1 MSTSR
6 LLDSVVRALDILEV
20 LDVEGEMTN
29 TKIAQKLGMEKSTV
43 FRTLNTLKAKN
54 FVRQDPE
61 SLKYSNS
68 YKLFEMGH
76 NVARRTG
83 LPKQAFRFMRKLA
96 NTVKGAINLGV
107 LEGDKVVYL
116 DKIESDETVKVCMKI
131 GQGIPLYCTGLGKS
145 LLAHYSQQA
154 VTAII
159 GSGPYK
165 RYTENTITTLDQL
178 MTDLAEVRKRGYAID
193 NEEHLWGI
201 LCIAAPVF
209 NSKSEPI
216 ASLSVALL
224 KKPLTVSDTNIKEI
238 GQAVYEA
245 AEGLTG
251 SVGGRSPN
259 YLY

>member
-1 MSTSR
+1 MANSR

-20 LDVEGEMTN
+20 LDSEGEMTN
-29 TKIAQKLGMEKSTV
+29 TKIAQHLGMEKSTV

-61 SLKYSNS
+61 TLKYYNS

-96 NTVKGAINLGV
+96 NTVNGAINLGV
-107 LEGDKVVYL
+107 LDGDKVVYI
-116 DKIESDETVKVCMKI
+116 DKIVSDETVKVCMKI

-145 LLAHYSQQA
+145 FLANMSEQA
-154 VTAII
+154 IKAII
-159 GSGPYK
+159 GPGPYAP
-165 RYTENTITTLDQL
+165 YTERTITSYE
-178 MTDLAEVRKRGYAID
+178 DLAADLSETRKRGYAID
-193 NEEHLWGI
+193 NEEHFRGI
-201 LCIAAPVF
+201 VCVASPVY
-209 NSKSEPI
+209 NAKGETI
-216 ASLSVALL
+216 ASLSVAVVKIYNGKTAIDFESL
-224 KKPLTVSDTNIKEI
+224 

-251 SVGGRSPN
+251 SVGGQNPSRHP
-259 YLY
+259 